1 MTTWDRFLFVSSSK
15 PKHHQVQ
22 STNIYT
28 AEFSITYACRIDM
41 FWQQFLFGLFHGT
54 GDWADSLLDAA
65 SFIPLALLLAC
76 SPPVYSGLSIAW
88 DSKWKAVVSWA
99 TKKSWTTVK
108 LRWDGSS
115 NAAIMLISVTGS
127 LRLRACHMRCFVDI
141 TIAQSVGRSWRAA
154 TISALNSKTRLIV
167 GCSKP
172 LSTSVAVLKIFK
184 NSTFAIVF
192 HSSSLHI
199 LSNNRKRARHRST
212 SYWLINRL
220 SIMDNKQFHL
230 VGQSFFNV

>member
-1 MTTWDRFLFVSSSK
+1 MSTWNRYLLWVPPS
-15 PKHHQVQ
+15 Q
-22 STNIYT
+22 NIIRCNRQT
-28 AEFSITYACRIDM
+28 SIQLNSLSLVPIEWTC
-41 FWQQFLFGLFHGT
+41 FGSRSCLAFFHGT

-76 SPPVYSGLSIAW
+76 SPPVYLSIVW

-141 TIAQSVGRSWRAA
+141 TTAQSVGKSWRAA
-154 TISALNSKTRLIV
+154 SISALNSKTRFIV
-167 GCSKP
+167 GYLEP

-184 NSTFAIVF
+184 NSTTFAIVF
-192 HSSSLHI
+192 HSSSLHM

-230 VGQSFFNV
+230 VGQPFFNV